1 MAGRTVKHVGAAML
15 IAGLWIPTVVAAVDA
30 PVADAAMAEDATT
43 VRHLLERGTDVNAAQ
58 GDGMTALHWAATND
72 DLKMVEM
79 LVYAGANVKAS
90 TRIGAYTP
98 LFMASR
104 AGNAAIVGALLDA
117 GADPNRTL
125 TTGATPLMTAAASG
139 SAEAVATLL
148 EHGADVNATES
159 AMGQTALMFAAA
171 FDRPD
176 EIEALM
182 RGGADADLVTNVV
195 DVAAREKAARD
206 AGRRRQARVGR
217 ERQERDAEEKA
228 RADAARAAAGEAPA
242 EAEEEEEEEEEEGDA
257 RQRQGEGE
265 PQSGR
270 GNDRGGEDGKRNPF
284 VRFFAWL
291 IPGGGDDR
299 PAAPAPQRLTYGQ
312 LVGHQGGLTALHFA
326 ARQGHRASVRALL
339 NAAADVNAVSGD
351 GSSAL
356 LVAAINGR
364 FDLAMYLLQRGADP
378 NQASDGGGTPLYGA
392 INVWWA
398 PHAFYPQPSAAQE
411 QTTHLELMQKLL
423 DTGADADARITKK
436 LWYTGYNFDLSGVDE
451 KGSTAFW
458 RAAQAADLPA
468 MRLLITA
475 GADPTIPTQVVS
487 SRPVRNSDGF
497 TYSEPLRPIDGPA
510 VTPLQAASGAG
521 YDGNYHRQAPG
532 GGFLSAVKFL
542 VEEHGADVNLADDK
556 GNTPLHNAALRGD
569 NALIRYLVSEGA
581 DLHAVD
587 RRGRNVSDWANG
599 PIQRLQP
606 FTETLALLAELGAPP
621 HNDKCVSC

>member
-1 MAGRTVKHVGAAML
+1 MIGRTARNVVVAILVAA
-15 IAGLWIPTVVAAVDA
+15 LWVPALGAAVDA
-30 PVADAAMAEDATT
+30 PVADAAMGGDAKT
-43 VRHLLERGTDVNAAQ
+43 VRHLLQRGTDVNAAQ
-58 GDGMTALHWAATND
+58 GDGMTALHWAAMND

-104 AGNAAIVGALLDA
+104 VGNAAIVGALLAA
-117 GADPNRTL
+117 GADANAVT
-125 TTGATPLMTAAASG
+125 TTGTTPLMPAAASG
-139 SAEAVATLL
+139 SAAAVTALL
-148 EHGADVNATES
+148 DHGADPDATES
-159 AMGQTALMFAAA
+159 AMGHTALMFAAA

-176 EIEALM
+176 AIASLIS
-182 RGGADADLVTNVV
+182 GGADTGLATHVV
-195 DVAAREKAARD
+195 DVAAREEAARD
-206 AGRRRQARVGR
+206 GGRRRQARVRR
-217 ERQERDAEEKA
+217 EREEREAEEKA
-228 RADAARAAAGEAPA
+228 SAEAARAAAGESAPGA
-242 EAEEEEEEEEEEGDA
+242 AEEEGDA

-265 PQSGR
+265 PQGGR
-270 GNDRGGEDGKRNPF
+270 GDRGGEDGRPNPLK
-284 VRFFAWL
+284 RFFAWL
-291 IPGGGDDR
+291 IPGGGDK
-299 PAAPAPQRLTYGQ
+299 PAANDGPSRLTYGQ

-326 ARQGHRASVRALL
+326 AREGHRLSVRALL
-339 NAAADVNAVSGD
+339 DAAADVNAVSGD
-351 GSSAL
+351 HSSAL

-378 NQASDGGGTPLYGA
+378 NRASDGGGTPLYGA
-392 INVWWA
+392 INLWWA

-411 QTTHLELMQKLL
+411 QTTHLELMQALL
-423 DTGADADARITKK
+423 DAGADPNARITKK
-436 LWYTGYNFDLSGVDE
+436 LWYTGYNFDQSGVDE

-468 MRLLITA
+468 MRMLIAA
-475 GADPTIPTQVVS
+475 GADPTIPTQVVPG
-487 SRPVRNSDGF
+487 RPVRNTDGF
-497 TYSEPLRPIDGPA
+497 KYSESPRPIDGPA

-532 GGFLSAVKFL
+532 GFLPALTFL
-542 VEEHGADVNLADDK
+542 AEQQGADVSLADDK

-569 NALIRYLVSEGA
+569 NEMIRYLVSSGA

-621 HNDKCVSC
+621 HNDRCVSC

>member
-1 MAGRTVKHVGAAML
+1 MVRRTVRNVVAAML
-15 IAGLWIPTVVAAVDA
+15 LAALWMPSLVAAVDA
-30 PVADAAMAEDATT
+30 PVADAAMRGDAKT

-90 TRIGAYTP
+90 TRLGAYTP

-104 AGNAAIVGALLDA
+104 VGNAAIIGALLDA

-125 TTGATPLMTAAASG
+125 TTGATPLMPAAASG
-139 SAEAVATLL
+139 SAAAVAMLL
-148 EHGADVNATES
+148 DHGADVNAVES
-159 AMGQTALMFAAA
+159 SMGQTALMFAAA

-176 EIEALM
+176 AIEALI
-182 RGGADADLVTNVV
+182 RGGADASLVTNVV
-195 DVAAREKAARD
+195 DVTAREKAARD
-206 AGRRRQARVGR
+206 AGRRRQARVRR
-217 ERQERDAEEKA
+217 EQQEREAEEKA
-228 RADAARAAAGEAPA
+228 RADAARAAAGEASA
-242 EAEEEEEEEEEEGDA
+242 EAEEEEGDA

-265 PQSGR
+265 PRSGR
-270 GNDRGGEDGKRNPF
+270 GNDRGGEDGTRNPF

-291 IPGGGDDR
+291 IPGGGDER
-299 PAAPAPQRLTYGQ
+299 PPAPGPPRLTYGQ

-326 ARQGHRASVRALL
+326 AREGHFASVRALL

-351 GSSAL
+351 GSSPL

-378 NQASDGGGTPLYGA
+378 ILASDGGGTPLYGA
-392 INVWWA
+392 INMWWA

-411 QTTHLELMQKLL
+411 QTTHLELMQLLL

-436 LWYTGYNFDLSGVDE
+436 LWYTGYNFDQSGVDE

-468 MRLLITA
+468 MRLLLAA
-475 GADPTIPTQVVS
+475 GADPAIPTQVVS
-487 SRPVRNSDGF
+487 NRPVRNSDGF
-497 TYSEPLRPIDGPA
+497 TYPEPQRPIDGSA

-532 GGFLSAVKFL
+532 GFLAAVTFL
-542 VEEHGADVNLADDK
+542 VDESGADVNLADDK
-556 GNTPLHNAALRGD
+556 GLMPLHNAALRGD
-569 NALIRYLVSEGA
+569 NEMIRYLVSEGA

>member
-1 MAGRTVKHVGAAML
+1 MVRPTVRNVVAAIL
-15 IAGLWIPTVVAAVDA
+15 IALLWIPSLLAAVDA
-30 PVADAAMAEDATT
+30 PVAEAAMRGDAKA

-104 AGNAAIVGALLDA
+104 AGNAAIIGALLDA

-139 SAEAVATLL
+139 SADAVATLL
-148 EHGADVNATES
+148 DHGADVDATES

-171 FDRPD
+171 FDRPEAID
-176 EIEALM
+176 ALM
-182 RGGADADLVTNVV
+182 RGGADANLVTNVV
-195 DVAAREKAARD
+195 DVAARETAARD
-206 AGRRRQARVGR
+206 AGRRRQARLGR
-217 ERQERDAEEKA
+217 EQQEREAEEKA
-228 RADAARAAAGEAPA
+228 RAAAALAAAGEAPA
-242 EAEEEEEEEEEEGDA
+242 EAAEEEGDA
-257 RQRQGEGE
+257 RQRQGERP
-265 PQSGR
+265 PQSGG
-270 GNDRGGEDGKRNPF
+270 GNERGGGDGKRNPF
-284 VRFFAWL
+284 LRFFAWL
-291 IPGGGDDR
+291 IPGGGDER
-299 PAAPAPQRLTYGQ
+299 PAPGPPRLSYGQ

-326 ARQGHRASVRALL
+326 AREGHRASVRALL

-351 GSSAL
+351 GSSPL

-364 FDLAMYLLQRGADP
+364 FDLAMYLIQRGADP
-378 NQASDGGGTPLYGA
+378 NLASDGGGTPLYGA

-411 QTTHLELMQKLL
+411 QTTHLELMQVLL

-436 LWYTGYNFDLSGVDE
+436 LWYTGYNFDQSGVDE

-468 MRLLITA
+468 MRLLLAA

-487 SRPVRNSDGF
+487 NRRVQNSDGF
-497 TYSEPLRPIDGPA
+497 TYPEPLRPIDGSA

-532 GGFLSAVKFL
+532 GGFLAAVKFL
-542 VEEHGADVNLADDK
+542 VEENGADVNHADDK
-556 GNTPLHNAALRGD
+556 GLTLLHNAALRGD
-569 NALIRYLVSEGA
+569 NEMISYLASQGA

-587 RRGRNVSDWANG
+587 RRGRNVADWANG

-606 FTETLALLAELGAPP
+606 FTETLALLAELGAPH